1 MAIKLIA
8 SDLDGTFLAKDNSI
22 PESNLKAIETIK
34 QKQIP
39 FAICTGKSYAVSKDI
54 CEKCEAHYGIFG
66 NGTQIIDL
74 KEQKEI
80 FHHCLTLEEITTCY
94 QIAHK
99 YGLHIHAYGTNFI
112 LTEELKYLDL
122 YNYVTFFHSVNS
134 TFGKYDSEFN
144 LTLTNQKGKD
154 FFFYIVKNPLTYMQE
169 KSLTIFN
176 VILTSEG
183 SLDLVKSDLE
193 KNTNLSFQ
201 YFCKKGAYKDTVIH
215 KEYEYLSIAP
225 QSIGKGYALNI
236 LKDYLQVSSNDILSV
251 GDNLNDIDLL
261 KNSGIGVAIANAY
274 EPVKAVA
281 TYTTQSSASERWVCR
296 SYLSFYGVAF
306 FPYFFITIYHIKYF
320 LTINKKDRC
329 LLLYFSLFQ
338 VNI

>member
-1 MAIKLIA
+1 MTIKLVA

-22 PESNLKAIETIK
+22 PESNLKAIQTIK

-39 FAICTGKSYAVSKDI
+39 FAVCTGKSYAVSKDI
-54 CEKCEAHYGIFG
+54 CDKCEAHYGIFG

-80 FHHCLTLEEITTCY
+80 FHHSLTLEEVTTCY

-99 YGLHIHAYGTNFI
+99 YGLHIHAYGANFI
-112 LTEELKYLDL
+112 ITEELKYLDL
-122 YNYVTFFHSVNS
+122 YNYVTFFHSFHS
-134 TFGKYDSEFN
+134 TFGKYDSDFN

-154 FFFYIVKNPLTYMQE
+154 FSFYIVKNFLTYIQE
-169 KSLTIFN
+169 KFLTIFN
-176 VILTSEG
+176 IILTSES

-193 KNTNLSFQ
+193 KNTKLSFQ

-236 LKDYLQVSSNDILSV
+236 LKDYLQVNSDDILSI
-251 GDNLNDIDLL
+251 GDNLNDIELL

-274 EPVKAVA
+274 EPVKAIA
-281 TYTTQSSASERWVCR
+281 TYTTQNSASNRWICR
-296 SYLSFYGVAF
+296 SYLSFYELKMF
-306 FPYFFITIYHIKYF
+306 FYHF
-320 LTINKKDRC
+320 VSCSFD
-329 LLLYFSLFQ
+329 
-338 VNI
+338 